1 MGGDAG
7 QGVGVE
13 HRRQPVREDGVDVG
27 HGYTLSMDSWH
38 FQRRHL
44 QDRFGSEVRMVF
56 YDQCG
61 HGLSGKRKLA
71 LAAIWLGVFVGLA
84 LLIERFAT

>member
-1 MGGDAG
+1 VNGYDFAG
-7 QGVGVE
+7 IVVLLTFLAFA
-13 HRRQPVREDGVDVG
+13 VREI
-27 HGYTLSMDSWH
+27 S
-38 FQRRHL
+38 
-44 QDRFGSEVRMVF
+44 
-56 YDQCG
+56 G